1 MALDAEDQ
9 ARLDALRAVGEAA
22 CALLKKT
29 ICASR
34 RLEVSMV
41 VSDTKLGV
49 HVFVATTDDLETL
62 RRAVQSARMSVE
74 HVAATGVR
82 EADLPL
88 PDEMEP

>member
-1 MALDAEDQ
+1 MTLDAEQQ
-9 ARLDALRAVGEAA
+9 AQLDALRAVGEAA

-49 HVFVATTDDLETL
+49 HVFVSTTDDLETL

-74 HVAATGVR
+74 HVAATGVHA
-82 EADLPL
+82 ADLPL
-88 PDEMEP
+88 PEEMEP